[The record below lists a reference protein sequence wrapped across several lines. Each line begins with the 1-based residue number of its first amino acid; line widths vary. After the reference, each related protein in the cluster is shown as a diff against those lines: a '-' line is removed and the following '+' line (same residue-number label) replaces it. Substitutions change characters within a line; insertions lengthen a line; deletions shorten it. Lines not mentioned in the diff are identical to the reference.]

1 MRSMCEPVKLSDV
14 HVVDDNDRDRQD
26 RSRNCVLTRMNDD
39 FRSKMSAIMRDAT
52 LSHEEKA
59 KAMQALQTQGSKWA
73 AKVEDEIS
81 PGAKG

>member
-1 MRSMCEPVKLSDV
+1 
-14 HVVDDNDRDRQD
+14 
-26 RSRNCVLTRMNDD
+26 
-39 FRSKMSAIMRDAT
+39 MSAIMRDAT